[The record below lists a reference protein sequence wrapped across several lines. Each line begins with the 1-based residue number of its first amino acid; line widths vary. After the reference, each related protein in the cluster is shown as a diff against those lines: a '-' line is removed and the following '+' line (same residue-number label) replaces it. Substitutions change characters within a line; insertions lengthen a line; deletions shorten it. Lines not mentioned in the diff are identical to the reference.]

1 MRVRWTET
9 AFSEL
14 REIRDYIARD
24 NPTAA
29 KSCHRSNRA
38 SNSSSGDDSPH
49 MGSTTDSPGIRV
61 LLALPFRTSFFTW
74 SKAGRL
80 SFATSAMEVGGGHD
94 SENANG

>member
-14 REIRDYIARD
+14 REIRDLHRERQSD
-24 NPTAA
+24 GCQ
-29 KSCHRSNRA
+29 SCHRSNRA

-61 LLALPFRTSFFTW
+61 FRRFPFRTSFFTW